1 MHKKINFYLSIILTL
16 ALFTGCA
23 GGKVGGNTEG
33 KSPEEPPEISIIAG
47 NVSLP
52 WVVGLNKWD
61 GAIYDREDT
70 FKDFFNKNNEV
81 IELELGTKITID
93 FKDHEPDEVV
103 VEEYILKDN
112 GEQFSEGS
120 EPKDIEGITFKGD
133 KMTFVLEESSE
144 VPSEA
149 VINGYIMRGFRVTC
163 TWGENECEYAI
174 VVKVKDTSLSLD
186 AQGYYQVFL
195 ELMDI
200 DTGMQGGIKYIALDY
215 QDALTENKGL
225 LKKLMEE
232 YCKANGYELLIDD
245 YEGLTEKGYINK
257 QELYF
262 PDGIIISF
270 EDVKLLEDK
279 LITNAA
285 KWRSGKGAI
294 GATYTAIKKDGVW
307 KVDKDATRGQWV
319 S

>member
-23 GGKVGGNTEG
+23 GGKGGGKASG
-33 KSPEEPPEISIIAG
+33 KSPKEPPEISITAG

-133 KMTFVLEESSE
+133 KMTFSLEESSE

-174 VVKVKDTSLSLD
+174 VV
-186 AQGYYQVFL
+186 
-195 ELMDI
+195 
-200 DTGMQGGIKYIALDY
+200 
-215 QDALTENKGL
+215 
-225 LKKLMEE
+225 
-232 YCKANGYELLIDD
+232 
-245 YEGLTEKGYINK
+245 
-257 QELYF
+257 
-262 PDGIIISF
+262 
-270 EDVKLLEDK
+270 
-279 LITNAA
+279 
-285 KWRSGKGAI
+285 
-294 GATYTAIKKDGVW
+294 
-307 KVDKDATRGQWV
+307 
-319 S
+319 